1 MRWLKTEYIL
11 KGLFL
16 GLLLFVALQEAQPKF
31 GYAATARVTLLALG
45 GVVLALGVA
54 ALLKFRQGFRTR
66 GNVAAFLIFLM
77 LESSTLVYAGS
88 LLGLGAG
95 TFTLRPEEGASLEEF
110 IRLLVYTAAGGALL
124 GVLFGALQT
133 VQQRPTRL
141 ALSLLMAI
149 LLGCAALGWL
159 LPMPELT
166 SAGFHFGPS
175 PLDTGNKDVFAV
187 QILLGLPI
195 FYLLT
200 FAGHEEETEVEIAA
214 ACAGL
219 GLSLGILMRD
229 VSPNFRA
236 LSFFVPLLLFFVYTW
251 KILPGLRVF
260 KHALRGLSY
269 SRVGRH
275 RKALMAFRRALALDP
290 NNQLA
295 KDGFWGV
302 HCVLDLNSL
311 ANDPQTLQL
320 VDFEL
325 CLSRAGSLL
334 LAPNPT
340 PDKVQ
345 EAMRLLDLV
354 LSQRPN
360 LRAAVAYWRAVAATH
375 ARDLDTAVAEMEV
388 ILDPGHLG
396 VADPQRQ
403 AVLFRTWQ
411 LALLLHDELRRR
423 VGYPEL
429 ERPGRRMEAISAVE
443 RRLVANPED
452 ADAWSLKRIL
462 YDGVTEG
469 EYEQARPGFGL
480 AVEHFDHGYTQQ
492 LGLALINDEARWQRG
507 GEYLRLAAHGLPLL
521 GPTLFIHIAQA
532 HQRNGNGEGAWHN
545 YELAKRA
552 GQSVGPKNLSD
563 EDRHAYYAVLKMLGD
578 AGMAHNR
585 TDLAVEN
592 YQLYSEY
599 ERAGVET
606 LRTLADLYE
615 KKGEVMAALVTTEKA
630 LLYGATDADLLARK
644 DRYYYSVMPEQLR
657 GKPEAVPG
665 GFDFKYCID
674 KARTL
679 LTARELDLD
688 TLDWAQH
695 LADLATAVKPDSVTA
710 KVLLAR
716 AQLRRG
722 DRDAAVLLLEDV
734 HNNKPA
740 KFVGEDDED
749 LWYQGARLLGDL
761 YLNEIARPDLAV
773 ICYKAFR
780 ESAKSGAD
788 TLFKL
793 GQAYEQMGDHARAA
807 KCYEQVTAYEGHPLA
822 YECAF
827 GRCCA
832 GVQPVQDDKAGH
844 ARLAPVFWL
853 HCRR

>member
-16 GLLLFVALQEAQPKF
+16 GLLLFVALQEAQLKEF
-31 GYAATARVTLLALG
+31 GFAATARVTLLALG

-54 ALLKFRQGFRTR
+54 ALLKLREGYRTR
-66 GNVAAFLIFLM
+66 GNFVAFLIFLL

-95 TFTLRPEEGASLEEF
+95 AYILRPDEGAPLEEYV
-110 IRLLVYTAAGGALL
+110 RLLVYTAAGGALL
-124 GVLFGALQT
+124 GVLFGSLQT
-133 VQQRPTRL
+133 VQQRGTRL
-141 ALSLLMAI
+141 VLSLLMAI
-149 LLGCAALGWL
+149 LLGGAALAWL
-159 LPMPELT
+159 GPLAEPLKN
-166 SAGFHFGPS
+166 AGFHFDMKS
-175 PLDTGNKDVFAV
+175 PLEGANPDVFAV

-219 GLSLGILMRD
+219 ALSFGILMRD

-275 RKALMAFRRALALDP
+275 RKALIAFRRALALDP

-302 HCVLDLNSL
+302 HCALDLNAL

-334 LAPNPT
+334 LAPNPA

-375 ARDLDTAVAEMEV
+375 AHDLDTAVAEMEV

-396 VADPQRQ
+396 AGDPQRQ

-423 VGYPEL
+423 VGFPQL

-443 RRLVANPED
+443 RRLASNPED

-462 YDGVTEG
+462 YDSVTEA
-469 EYEQARPGFGL
+469 EYEQARPGLGL
-480 AVEHFDHGYTQQ
+480 AVEQFDHGYAQQ

-563 EDRHAYYAVLKMLGD
+563 EDRHAYFAVLKMLGD
-578 AGMAHNR
+578 AGMSHDR
-585 TDLAVEN
+585 TDLAIEN

-615 KKGEVMAALVTTEKA
+615 KKSEVMAALVTTEKA
-630 LLYGATDADLLARK
+630 LVYAPSNADLLARK

-657 GKPEAVPG
+657 GKPDAVPG
-665 GFDFKYCID
+665 GFDFNYCID

-679 LTARELDLD
+679 LSARELDLD

-695 LADLATAVKPDSVTA
+695 LADLATAVKPESVTA

-716 AQLRRG
+716 AKLRRG
-722 DRDAAVLLLEDV
+722 DRDAALLLLEDV

-761 YLNEIARPDLAV
+761 YLNEIGRPDLAV

-822 YECAF
+822 YEA
-827 GRCCA
+827 RSA
-832 GVQPVQDDKAGH
+832 LARMQPVG
-844 ARLAPVFWL
+844 R
-853 HCRR
+853 